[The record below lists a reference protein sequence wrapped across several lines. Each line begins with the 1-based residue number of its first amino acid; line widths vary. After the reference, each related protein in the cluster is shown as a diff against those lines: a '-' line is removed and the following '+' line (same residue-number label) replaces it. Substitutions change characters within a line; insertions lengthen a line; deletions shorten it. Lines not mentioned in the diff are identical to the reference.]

1 MAERSK
7 RINFYD
13 AEKLKKI
20 NPETMKLWNKY
31 KIDMTIRELSQ
42 GTIDGY
48 ENDIQHWLI
57 YIYDKQVNQCIT
69 DLQEDDIIEFIYFCK
84 IEGNNSRR
92 MKRRM

>member
-48 ENDIQHWLI
+48 ENDIQH
-57 YIYDKQVNQCIT
+57 C
-69 DLQEDDIIEFIYFCK
+69 
-84 IEGNNSRR
+84 
-92 MKRRM
+92 